1 MKSSHRVTVM
11 GRELQVRS
19 SASAATVDEV
29 ARYIND
35 TAARV
40 AESVKSGD
48 TQLVT
53 LLTLLNIAEE
63 YMSLRQQAQDVVSR
77 LVQQVDN
84 ALE

>member
-1 MKSSHRVTVM
+1 MKSSHRVTVL

-19 SASAATVDEV
+19 SASVATVDEV